1 MRYPQEVLEFIRVR
15 MEQTSNNNQIAR
27 DAKNKFPAIFEATE
41 LDIIRKN
48 VSRWREK
55 WNIEASKLPIKRLF
69 LDIET
74 SYYELKIK
82 TFSLRNN
89 IRFFDPKCIEKE
101 KQIICI
107 AYKWQYENEV
117 HALDWRMGE
126 KQMLKQFIDIIGDAD
141 ELIGHNLENFDIK
154 ELRTRALYHGALM
167 FPNYRTLDTLKKSR
181 QYFNFASN
189 KLDYI
194 ANYLN
199 VGRKLDH
206 EGFDLWEKVVNGD
219 EKALEHM
226 INYCINDVVI
236 LEDSFF
242 VLSPF
247 INHNNN
253 FAVLTG
259 GKKWH
264 CPECASKDVKMFR
277 TYSTPMGIVRREMK
291 CNNCKKQYRISNKT
305 YLSMLEESIN
315 GSAGIYS

>member
-1 MRYPQEVLEFIRVR
+1 MR
-15 MEQTSNNNQIAR
+15 MEQTSNNTQIAR
-27 DAKNKFPAIFEATE
+27 DVKNKFPIVCN
-41 LDIIRKN
+41 DIEIETIRRSI
-48 VSRWREK
+48 SRWREK
-55 WNIEASKLPIKRLF
+55 WDIEAQQLPIKRIF

-89 IRFFDPKCIEKE
+89 IKFFDPRCIEKE

-107 AYKWQYENEV
+107 AYKWQYEDEV
-117 HALDWRMGE
+117 HAIDWRMGE
-126 KQMLKQFIDIIGDAD
+126 KQMLKQFIDIMGDAD

-154 ELRTRALYHGALM
+154 ELRTRAIYHGALM

-194 ANYLN
+194 ADYLN

-206 EGFDLWEKVVNGD
+206 EGFELWEKVVEGD
-219 EKALEHM
+219 ERALEHM
-226 INYCINDVVI
+226 IDYCKNDVVI

-247 INHNNN
+247 ITHNTN

-277 TYSTPMGIVRREMK
+277 TYSTPMGIIRREMK

-305 YLSMLEESIN
+305 YLSMLEESISGN
-315 GSAGIYS
+315 AGIYS